1 MQKRPFANRS
11 RRRAS
16 QGACGLKSNGVSVC
30 GRQLASCPAR
40 GMWIEMGARGEN
52 RRICKSCLARGT
64 WIEMQKRAFANRSK
78 TRRAPQGACG
88 LKCKS
93 WLGCEQIATRRAPQ
107 EARWFA
113 AQFIKRLFYFNL
125 CGLKWRRACAA
136 ACSVKRHEDWNLV
149 WIKEAQK
156 RVEGR
161 AEWRRLPAELSSC
174 IVGTLSKILIQSV
187 QGGVYHFSWVRSGSR
202 QSYAPIWKRR

>member
-1 MQKRPFANRS
+1 MLTTIL
-11 RRRAS
+11 RRATK
-16 QGACGLKSNGVSVC
+16 GG
-30 GRQLASCPAR
+30 
-40 GMWIEMGARGEN
+40 
-52 RRICKSCLARGT
+52 
-64 WIEMQKRAFANRSK
+64 
-78 TRRAPQGACG
+78 RAPQGACG
-88 LKCKS
+88 LKYVE
-93 WLGCEQIATRRAPQ
+93 LQLDARRAGLRRAPQ
-107 EARWFA
+107 GARGLKLPSTMVCCLI
-113 AQFIKRLFYFNL
+113 IKRMFYFNL
-125 CGLKWRRACAA
+125 CGLKWRWVCAA

-149 WIKEAQK
+149 WIKEEK